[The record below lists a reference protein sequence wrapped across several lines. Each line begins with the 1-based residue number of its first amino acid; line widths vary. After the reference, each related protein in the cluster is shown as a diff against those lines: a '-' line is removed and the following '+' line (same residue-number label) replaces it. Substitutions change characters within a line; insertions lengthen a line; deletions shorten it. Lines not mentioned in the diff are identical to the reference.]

1 MNLNLLAETRGKKGF
16 TQNYMAKKLNYK
28 SKASYSLIENG
39 KSRITIDLALKIK
52 DILNLNEGEFRKIFF
67 ANEVLETQTNRAL

>member
-1 MNLNLLAETRGKKGF
+1 MNLNLLAETRSKKGF

-39 KSRITIDLALKIK
+39 KSKITIDLALKIK
-52 DILNLNEGEFRKIFF
+52 NILNLDEDEFRKIFF
-67 ANEVLETQTNRAL
+67 MNKVLETQTNKAL